1 MAETLLALQIAI
13 GLVFLFSALGKLL
26 KPLEFASGVAEYRIL
41 PEWLAYIVGI
51 VLIPFELF
59 VAAAHITGWLLQFAL
74 PVGLV
79 MLISFMIA
87 VGMNLKRGS
96 VLPCHCFGAGEGE
109 MISARTLVRLGLLF
123 AGEAIVLAG
132 SGWPATVQ
140 LTYPDRVSSFAE
152 LGRMFFW
159 ATFILILGVWLLSM
173 TDVIALLRD
182 SALFKRRRPK
192 AEGTS

>member
-1 MAETLLALQIAI
+1 MAKTLLALQIAI
-13 GLVFLFSALGKLL
+13 GLVFLFSAIGKLL
-26 KPLEFASGVAEYRIL
+26 NPLKFAAGVAEYRIL
-41 PEWLAYIVGI
+41 PEWLAYIVGL

-59 VAAAHITGWLLQFAL
+59 LAAAHLGGWLLQLAL
-74 PVGLV
+74 PAGLV

-87 VGMNLKRGS
+87 VGINLKRGS

-109 MISARTLVRLGLLF
+109 MISTRTLVRLGLLF
-123 AGEAIVLAG
+123 AGEAIVIAG
-132 SGWPATVQ
+132 SGWPAIVK

-152 LGRMFFW
+152 LGQMFFW
-159 ATFILILGVWLLSM
+159 ATFILILAVWLLSM

>member
-1 MAETLLALQIAI
+1 MAKTLLALQIAI
-13 GLVFLFSALGKLL
+13 GLVFLFSAIGKLL
-26 KPLEFASGVAEYRIL
+26 NPLKFAAGVAEYRIL
-41 PEWLAYIVGI
+41 PEWLAYIVGL

-59 VAAAHITGWLLQFAL
+59 LAAAHISGWLLQFAL
-74 PVGLV
+74 PIGLV

-87 VGMNLKRGS
+87 VGINLKRGS

-109 MISARTLVRLGLLF
+109 TISTRTLVRLGLLF

-132 SGWPATVQ
+132 SGWPAIVK

-152 LGRMFFW
+152 LGPVFFW
-159 ATFILILGVWLLSM
+159 ATFILILAVWLLSM